1 MRHCLSFRFSK
12 VVLPLLASLLVW
24 QSSARCQDSAEEGT
38 MTRGSRAELAITVR
52 DANGQ
57 IITSTATVK
66 IYSNGIPIDQSS
78 TSQGRAF
85 FVVRGLGNFTVVVEA
100 SGYRTTQKDVTIT
113 SAVREEVDVNL
124 PRILASNE
132 TTGVPPAPVLAPKAK
147 EELVKGLQALS
158 QNKFDDAQ
166 KHVNEAMKL
175 APANPEVL
183 YVQGMLYM
191 KRGDWGEAETV
202 LEKSTQLDPSK
213 TRAFAALGTTLCN
226 EKKYE
231 HAIPALEK
239 ALQLDPKLDWEIKWT
254 LGKAYYYHQQY
265 DEALKMTEQARA
277 EGQSAAP
284 EIEMLYAQCL
294 TAVGRYDDA
303 AQVLRNFLKNNPG
316 NPDGAT
322 AKRWLEGLAANGK
335 IHTQTNPTP

>member
-1 MRHCLSFRFSK
+1 MTYCLSCRFSR
-12 VVLPLLASLLVW
+12 VILPLLASLIVW
-24 QSSARCQDSAEEGT
+24 RVPAHCQDSAEEGT

-52 DANGQ
+52 DTSGE

-66 IYSNGIPIDQSS
+66 LYSNGIPIEQSS
-78 TSQGRAF
+78 TSRGRAF
-85 FVVRGLGNFTVVVEA
+85 FIVGGRGDFTVVVEA
-100 SGYRTTQKDVTIT
+100 SGYKTTQKEMTI
-113 SAVREEVDVNL
+113 SAPIREEIDVNL

-132 TTGVPPAPVLAPKAK
+132 TVGVPPAPVLAPKARD
-147 EELVKGLQALS
+147 ELVKGLQALS
-158 QNKFDDAQ
+158 QNKLDDAQ
-166 KHVNEAMKL
+166 KHINEAIKL

-191 KRGDWGEAETV
+191 KRGNWGQAETV

-231 HAIPALEK
+231 QAIPPLEK
-239 ALQLDPKLDWEIKWT
+239 ALQLEPKLDWEIKWT
-254 LGKAYYYHQQY
+254 LGKAYYYRQQY
-265 DEALKMTEQARA
+265 DQALKMTEQARTEA
-277 EGQSAAP
+277 HGAAP
-284 EIEMLYAQCL
+284 QIELLYAQCL

-303 AQVLRNFLKNNPG
+303 AQVLRDFLKNNPG
-316 NPDGAT
+316 NPDSST